1 MSPLPAGLALRGL
14 DGGRGQTGKAG
25 QHVEVGAGEARRV
38 ERVQRQHAPGLFVQI
53 ERAAQAVVYFQ
64 MCAVTLYQSVIGVG
78 QRTVGGEAGRFAA
91 FEQCRQARV
100 LGDQEV
106 TAQRVRAQAVYRQR
120 YQTIAVQ
127 PQQRGGVAGQQF
139 AQRLQKSSIALL
151 RRQVARQVVDQRN
164 QCGQQRMCGH
174 CDSTLSK

>member
-1 MSPLPAGLALRGL
+1 
-14 DGGRGQTGKAG
+14 
-25 QHVEVGAGEARRV
+25 
-38 ERVQRQHAPGLFVQI
+38 
-53 ERAAQAVVYFQ
+53 VYFQ
-64 MCAVTLYQSVIGVG
+64 MCAVALYQSVIGVG

-100 LGDQEV
+100 LGDQKV

-139 AQRLQKSSIALL
+139 AQ
-151 RRQVARQVVDQRN
+151 
-164 QCGQQRMCGH
+164 
-174 CDSTLSK
+174 